1 MNSLSLK
8 HLVDKLN
15 PSCRSALEAAAGLC
29 HSNTHY
35 EVEIEHLLLK
45 LLEDDTNDL
54 ARILSYFEIDKTR
67 VQTQLTTAIS
77 RFKTG
82 NGRTPALSPRLP
94 KLISKAWLLATIQY
108 QNTAISSGHLLITLL
123 DKPYFADSIL
133 KSARQFS
140 DISVETLSENFAD
153 ITINSSEQKHVPAP
167 VQPSRSRSGEPAS
180 AVGTGALDQYTID
193 LTERARAGQIDPVI
207 ARDEEIRQMADILI
221 RRRQNNPILTGEA
234 GVGKTVVVEG
244 FALRVVQ
251 GDVPGPLKDVQVRAL
266 DLGLLQAGAGIKGE
280 FENRLKTVIS
290 EVKASP
296 VPIILFIDE
305 AHTMIGAGGGQ
316 GAGDA
321 ANLLKPA
328 LAKGELRTVAATTWA
343 EYKKYFEKDAA
354 LSRRFQVVKIEEP
367 GEEKALLMMRG
378 IAPLFEAHHGV
389 SITDDALVDSVRLSM
404 RYISGRKLPD
414 KSVSVIDTACARVA
428 MGFSAIAPSIEA
440 CQRQIE
446 KIDRELERLR
456 DEQYLGRDHLE
467 RIDDLTQEQAQAR
480 ERLEALQ
487 VRWQQEIDIVEQI
500 QAMRGNIRQNAAQGK
515 IEDIDQD
522 RLRLQTLEAE
532 LNEIQQNE
540 PLLKVEVDSQTIC
553 DVISGWTGIPTGRM
567 LTDEIPAVLKLE
579 NSLQK
584 RIIGQDQALGAIA
597 RVVRTAHAGI
607 DDPSKPTGVFMLV
620 GPSGV
625 GKTETALALSELLYG
640 GEQNMVTINMS
651 EYQEAHTVSGL
662 KGSPPGYVGYG
673 EGGVLTEAVR
683 RRPYSVVLLDEIE
696 KAHPD
701 VTELFYQVFDKGMLE
716 DGEGRRIDFKNTLII
731 LTSNIGTDL
740 IMKHCYDDPSAAPDM
755 GTLKNMLTS
764 DLQQRFKPA
773 FLGRL
778 QVVPYYPI
786 TDDVMALIIRLKLC
800 RIQDRM
806 RLNRKIELTYA
817 EEVVAAIAARCT
829 EVDSGARNVDHILT
843 DTMLPELSRCIL
855 EKMADDIKI
864 DTIHVTT
871 TAQGFEFEFNRVI
884 LDEEDTDEP
893 EVIGVEETDEVQGLE
908 DTQGTED
915 TQEPEDAEDAE
926 DTEDVIV

>member
-8 HLVDKLN
+8 NLVDKLN
-15 PSCRSALEAAAGLC
+15 PTCRSALEGAAGLC

-35 EVEIEHLLLK
+35 EVEIEHLLIK
-45 LLEDDTNDL
+45 LLEDDTHDI
-54 ARILSYFEIDKTR
+54 ARILTYFEIDKSR
-67 VQTQLTTAIS
+67 VQTQLITAIS

-94 KLISKAWLLATIQY
+94 KLISKAWLLTTIQY
-108 QNTAISSGHLLITLL
+108 QNNAISSGHLLLTLL
-123 DKPYFADSIL
+123 DKPYFSSSIL
-133 KSARQFS
+133 SSTKALA

-153 ITINSSEQKHVPAP
+153 ITVNSSEQKLAQVAS
-167 VQPSRSRSGEPAS
+167 QPCREVGDKTVA
-180 AVGTGALDQYTID
+180 AVGTSALDQYTLN
-193 LTERARAGQIDPVI
+193 LTERARAGKIDPVI

-244 FALRVVQ
+244 FALRVIQ
-251 GDVPGPLKDVQVRAL
+251 GDVPGPLKNVEVRSL

-290 EVKASP
+290 EVKASA

-305 AHTMIGAGGGQ
+305 AHTMIGAGGSQ

-328 LAKGELRTVAATTWA
+328 LAKGELRTIAATTWA

-367 GEEKALLMMRG
+367 DEEKALLMMRG

-389 SITDDALVDSVRLSM
+389 TITDDALVDSVRLSM

-428 MGFSAIAPSIEA
+428 MGFNAVAPSIEA
-440 CQRQIE
+440 CQRLIE
-446 KIDRELERLR
+446 KIDCELERLR
-456 DEQYLGRDHLE
+456 DEQYLGRDHIE
-467 RIDDLTQEQAQAR
+467 RIDTLVEEQVQAR
-480 ERLEALQ
+480 TELEGLQERWE
-487 VRWQQEIDIVEQI
+487 QEIDLVEQI
-500 QAMRGNIRQNAAQGK
+500 TAIRGNIRQHA
-515 IEDIDQD
+515 IDGNTDELEQD
-522 RLRLQTLEAE
+522 RLRLLTLEAE
-532 LNEIQQNE
+532 LDKVQNND

-567 LTDEIPAVLKLE
+567 LTDEIPAVLNLE
-579 NSLQK
+579 HSIKK

-607 DDPSKPTGVFMLV
+607 EDPSKPTGVFLLV

-701 VTELFYQVFDKGMLE
+701 VTELFYQVFDKGVLE

-740 IMKHCYDDPSAAPDM
+740 IMEHCYKDPSAAPDM
-755 GTLKNMLTS
+755 ESLKAMLTPS
-764 DLQQRFKPA
+764 LQERFKPA

-786 TDDVMALIIRLKLC
+786 TDDVMALIIRLKLS
-800 RIQDRM
+800 RIKERM
-806 RLNRKIELTYA
+806 QLNRKIELTYA
-817 EEVVAAIAARCT
+817 QEVVNAISARCT

-855 EKMADDIKI
+855 EKMADDVKI

-871 TAQGFEFEFNRVI
+871 NAHGFEFEFNSSPPA
-884 LDEEDTDEP
+884 DEK
-893 EVIGVEETDEVQGLE
+893 
-908 DTQGTED
+908 GTE
-915 TQEPEDAEDAE
+915 EPVDKEINNEELDADIEE
-926 DTEDVIV
+926 VN

>member
-1 MNSLSLK
+1 MYAISLK

-15 PSCRSALEAAAGLC
+15 PACRKALEGAAGLC
-29 HSNTHY
+29 QSNSHY
-35 EVEIEHLLLK
+35 EVEIEHLMLK
-45 LLEDDTNDL
+45 LLEDDTNDI
-54 ARILSYFEIDKTR
+54 ARILAYFEVDASR
-67 VQTQLTTAIS
+67 VQAQITAAIS
-77 RFKTG
+77 KFKTG
-82 NGRTPALSPRLP
+82 NSRTPALSQRLT
-94 KLISKAWLLATIQY
+94 KLLTKAWLPASVQY
-108 QNTAISSGHLLITLL
+108 QDSAISSGHLLLTLL
-123 DKPYFADSIL
+123 AKPYF
-133 KSARQFS
+133 SAALLTS
-140 DISVETLSENFAD
+140 AEALGDISVETLGEHFRD
-153 ITINSSEQKHVPAP
+153 ITVNSSEKKYGQAAARPTGPSGGAEAPAK
-167 VQPSRSRSGEPAS
+167 
-180 AVGTGALDQYTID
+180 GTTALDQYTIN
-193 LTERARAGQIDPVI
+193 LTERARSGRIDPVI
-207 ARDEEIRQMADILI
+207 ARDEEIRKMADILI

-244 FALRVVQ
+244 FALRVAE
-251 GDVPGPLKDVQVRAL
+251 GDVPGPLKDVQIRSL

-280 FENRLKTVIS
+280 FENRLKSVIN

-305 AHTMIGAGGGQ
+305 AHTMIGAGGAQ

-328 LAKGELRTVAATTWA
+328 LAKGELRTIAATTWA

-367 GEEKALLMMRG
+367 DEDKALLMMRG

-389 SITDDALVDSVRLSM
+389 TITDEALTDAVRLSM

-428 MGFSAIAPSIEA
+428 MGFNAVAPPIEA
-440 CQRQIE
+440 GRRRIE
-446 KIDRELERLR
+446 KIDHELERLVNE
-456 DEQYLGRDHLE
+456 EQFGRSHAE
-467 RIDDLTQEQAQAR
+467 RIDALEQEKADARQDLED
-480 ERLEALQ
+480 LEI
-487 VRWQQEIDIVEQI
+487 RWQEEIDLVERIKAGRTAIVETLNSDGDAELDDEKMQLL
-500 QAMRGNIRQNAAQGK
+500 A
-515 IEDIDQD
+515 
-522 RLRLQTLEAE
+522 LEAE
-532 LNEIQQNE
+532 LDQIQQNE

-567 LTDEIPAVLKLE
+567 LTDEIPAVLE
-579 NSLQK
+579 MEASLRK
-584 RIIGQDQALGAIA
+584 RIIGQDRALGAIS

-607 DDPSKPTGVFMLV
+607 EDPSKPTGVFMLV

-651 EYQEAHTVSGL
+651 EYQESHTVSGL

-740 IMKHCYDDPSAAPDM
+740 IMKHCYNDPANAPDM
-755 GTLKNMLTS
+755 ETLKTMLTPE
-764 DLQQRFKPA
+764 LQQRFKPA

-786 TDDVMALIIRLKLC
+786 TDEIMDLIIRLKLD
-800 RIQDRM
+800 RIKQRM
-806 RLNRKIELTYA
+806 QNNRRIELTYNDDV
-817 EEVVAAIAARCT
+817 VVAVAARCT

-843 DTMLPELSRCIL
+843 DALLPELSRQIL
-855 EKMADDIKI
+855 ERMAEEFQINA
-864 DTIHVTT
+864 IHVS
-871 TAQGFEFEFNRVI
+871 AGPNGFEFEFNPI
-884 LDEEDTDEP
+884 ETATDSEA
-893 EVIGVEETDEVQGLE
+893 DK
-908 DTQGTED
+908 
-915 TQEPEDAEDAE
+915 A
-926 DTEDVIV
+926 IVMEAN

>member
-1 MNSLSLK
+1 MYPISLK
-8 HLVDKLN
+8 HLVGKLN
-15 PSCRSALEAAAGLC
+15 PACRKALEGAAGLC
-29 HSNTHY
+29 QSNSHY
-35 EVEIEHLLLK
+35 EVDTEHLLLK
-45 LLEDDTNDL
+45 LLEDDTNDI
-54 ARILSYFEIDKTR
+54 ARILSYFEVDASR
-67 VQTQLTTAIS
+67 VQAQLTAAIS
-77 RFKTG
+77 KFKTG
-82 NGRTPALSPRLP
+82 NSRTPALSPRL
-94 KLISKAWLLATIQY
+94 SKLLAKSWLPASIQY
-108 QNTAISSGHLLITLL
+108 QDSAISSGHLLLTLL
-123 DKPYFADSIL
+123 AKPYFSSVL
-133 KSARQFS
+133 LTSAEALA
-140 DISVETLSENFAD
+140 DISVETLAAHFKEITATSSEMRYRQAPAQTAKTGGTVDTPATGATALEQF
-153 ITINSSEQKHVPAP
+153 TIN
-167 VQPSRSRSGEPAS
+167 
-180 AVGTGALDQYTID
+180 

-244 FALRVVQ
+244 FALRVVD
-251 GDVPGPLKDVQVRAL
+251 GDVPGPLKDVEIRSL

-305 AHTMIGAGGGQ
+305 AHTMIGAGGAQ

-328 LAKGELRTVAATTWA
+328 LAKGELRTIAATTWA

-367 GEEKALLMMRG
+367 EEEKALLMMRG

-389 SITDDALVDSVRLSM
+389 TITDEALTDAVRLSM

-428 MGFSAIAPSIEA
+428 MGFNAVAPPIEA
-440 CQRQIE
+440 CRRQIE
-446 KIDRELERLR
+446 KIDCELARLQ
-456 DEQYLGRDHLE
+456 DEENFGRAHTE
-467 RIDDLTQEQAQAR
+467 RIEALGQEQADAVQR
-480 ERLEALQ
+480 LGTLEKRWQEEIERVERIKALRSAIREALKTDDAPQ
-487 VRWQQEIDIVEQI
+487 PDEEKMQLL
-500 QAMRGNIRQNAAQGK
+500 A
-515 IEDIDQD
+515 
-522 RLRLQTLEAE
+522 LEAE
-532 LNEIQQNE
+532 LDQIQQND

-567 LTDEIPAVLKLE
+567 LTDEIPAVLNME
-579 NSLQK
+579 ASLQK
-584 RIIGQDQALGAIA
+584 RIIGQDPALGAIS

-607 DDPSKPTGVFMLV
+607 EDPSKPTGVFLLV

-740 IMKHCYDDPSAAPDM
+740 IMKHCYNDPANAPDM
-755 GTLKNMLTS
+755 ETLKTMLTPE
-764 DLQQRFKPA
+764 LQKRFKPA

-786 TDDVMALIIRLKLC
+786 TDEIMELIIRLKLD
-800 RIQDRM
+800 RIKARM
-806 RLNRKIELTYA
+806 HDNRHIELTYGDDL
-817 EEVVAAIAARCT
+817 VAAVAARCT

-843 DTMLPELSRCIL
+843 DTLLPELSRQIL
-855 EKMADDIKI
+855 ERMAEEIQI
-864 DTIHVTT
+864 DTIHVV
-871 TAQGFEFEFNRVI
+871 AGPDGFEFVFNQPESA
-884 LDEEDTDEP
+884 DCGQESDTVAM
-893 EVIGVEETDEVQGLE
+893 EVN
-908 DTQGTED
+908 
-915 TQEPEDAEDAE
+915 
-926 DTEDVIV
+926 

>member
-15 PSCRSALEAAAGLC
+15 PVCRKALEAAAGLC
-29 HSNTHY
+29 QSNTHY

-45 LLEDDTNDL
+45 LLEDDTNDI
-54 ARILSYFEIDKTR
+54 ARILSYFEVEKSR
-67 VQTQLTTAIS
+67 VQAQLTATIS

-82 NGRTPALSPRLP
+82 NSRTPALSPRLP
-94 KLISKAWLLATIQY
+94 KLLAKAWLPASIQY
-108 QNTAISSGHLLITLL
+108 HESTLSSGHLLLTLL
-123 DKPYFADSIL
+123 AKPYFSAALLSSAKALADV
-133 KSARQFS
+133 
-140 DISVETLSENFAD
+140 SVETLGEHLAD
-153 ITINSSEQKHVPAP
+153 ITANSCEQKFRHVAAP
-167 VQPSRSRSGEPAS
+167 QHMAEKHRSTPTT
-180 AVGTGALDQYTID
+180 GTGALDQYTID
-193 LTERARAGQIDPVI
+193 LTERARAGRIDPVI
-207 ARDEEIRQMADILI
+207 ARDEEIRRMADILI

-244 FALRVVQ
+244 FALRIVE
-251 GDVPGPLKDVQVRAL
+251 GDVPGPLKDVVVRTL

-280 FENRLKTVIS
+280 FENRLKSVIS

-305 AHTMIGAGGGQ
+305 AHTMIGAGGSQ
-316 GAGDA
+316 GSGDA

-328 LAKGELRTVAATTWA
+328 LAKGELRTIAATTWA

-367 GEEKALLMMRG
+367 DEDKALLMMRA

-389 SITDDALVDSVRLSM
+389 TITDDALIDAVRLSM

-428 MGFSAIAPSIEA
+428 MGFNAVAPPIEA
-440 CQRQIE
+440 CRRQIE
-446 KIDRELERLR
+446 KIDRELARLE
-456 DEQYLGRDHLE
+456 DEQHLGRNHSE
-467 RIDDLTQEQAQAR
+467 RIHTLVREQAAAR
-480 ERLEALQ
+480 TRLESLQ
-487 VRWQQEIDIVEQI
+487 QRWQQEMELVERI
-500 QAMRGNIRQNAAQGK
+500 QALRRSIRQHVAAHTPEERDPEELEPEKLEPEQLEPEK
-515 IEDIDQD
+515 LEKDKMQLLAI
-522 RLRLQTLEAE
+522 EAE
-532 LNEIQQNE
+532 LNQLQENE
-540 PLLKVEVDSQTIC
+540 PLLRVEVDSQTIC
-553 DVISGWTGIPTGRM
+553 EVISGWTGIPTGRM
-567 LTDEIPAVLKLE
+567 LTDEIPAVLNLE
-579 NSLQK
+579 QSLAK

-607 DDPSKPTGVFMLV
+607 EDPSKPTGVFLLV

-740 IMKHCYDDPSAAPDM
+740 IMKHCYNDPANAPDM
-755 GTLKNMLTS
+755 ESLKTMLTPE
-764 DLQQRFKPA
+764 LQKRFKPA

-786 TDDVMALIIRLKLC
+786 TDNIMDLIIRLKLD
-800 RIQDRM
+800 RIRKRM
-806 RLNRKIELTYA
+806 QLNRKIELTYDDG
-817 EEVVAAIAARCT
+817 VVAAIAARCT

-843 DTMLPELSRCIL
+843 DTLLPELSRRIL
-855 EKMADDIKI
+855 ERMAEEIQI
-864 DTIHVTT
+864 DTIEVT
-871 TAQGFEFEFNRVI
+871 AGREGFEFEFNQPETADRVEKA
-884 LDEEDTDEP
+884 DAVAM
-893 EVIGVEETDEVQGLE
+893 EVN
-908 DTQGTED
+908 
-915 TQEPEDAEDAE
+915 
-926 DTEDVIV
+926 

>member
-15 PSCRSALEAAAGLC
+15 PTCRKALEAAAGLC
-29 HSNTHY
+29 QSNTHY
-35 EVEIEHLLLK
+35 EVDIEHLLIK
-45 LLEDDTNDL
+45 LVEGDTNDTS
-54 ARILSYFEIDKTR
+54 RILSYFEIDQSR
-67 VQTQLTTAIS
+67 VQTQLTTTIS

-82 NGRTPALSPRLP
+82 NGRTPALSPRMP

-108 QNTAISSGHLLITLL
+108 QSDIICSGHLLLTLL
-123 DKPYFADSIL
+123 GKPYF
-133 KSARQFS
+133 SAS
-140 DISVETLSENFAD
+140 VLNSAKALGDISVETLAESFSD
-153 ITINSSEQKHVPAP
+153 ITVNSSEQRFAPKAVPLA
-167 VQPSRSRSGEPAS
+167 VGGNGDEKVA
-180 AVGTGALDQYTID
+180 AVGTTALDQYTIN

-207 ARDEEIRQMADILI
+207 ARDDEIRQMADILI
-221 RRRQNNPILTGEA
+221 RRRQNNPILTGGA

-244 FALRVVQ
+244 FALRIIQ
-251 GDVPGPLKDVQVRAL
+251 EDVPGPLKNVEVRTL

-280 FENRLKTVIS
+280 FENRLKTVIN

-296 VPIILFIDE
+296 TPIILFIDE
-305 AHTMIGAGGGQ
+305 AHTMIGAGGSQ

-328 LAKGELRTVAATTWA
+328 LAKGELRTIAATTWA

-354 LSRRFQVVKIEEP
+354 LSRRFQVIKIEEP
-367 GEEKALLMMRG
+367 DEEKALLMMRG
-378 IAPLFEAHHGV
+378 IAPLFESHHGV
-389 SITDDALVDSVRLSM
+389 TITDDALVDSVRLSM

-428 MGFSAIAPSIEA
+428 MGFNAVAPPIEA
-440 CQRQIE
+440 CQRRIE
-446 KIDRELERLR
+446 KIDCELERLR

-467 RIDDLTQEQAQAR
+467 RIDALTKEQAQTR
-480 ERLEALQ
+480 DELQSLEQ
-487 VRWQQEIDIVEQI
+487 RWQQEIDLVDQI
-500 QAMRGNIRQNAAQGK
+500 KALRGSIRQHVEEENSG
-515 IEDIDQD
+515 DLDHD
-522 RLRLQTLEAE
+522 RMRLLTLESE
-532 LNEIQQNE
+532 LDQIQQNE

-567 LTDEIPAVLKLE
+567 LTDEIPAVLNLE
-579 NSLQK
+579 ESLQK

-607 DDPSKPTGVFMLV
+607 DDPSKPTGVFLLV

-740 IMKHCYDDPSAAPDM
+740 IMKHCYEDPSAAPDM
-755 GTLKNMLTS
+755 DTLKTMLTPN
-764 DLQQRFKPA
+764 LQERFKPA

-786 TDDVMALIIRLKLC
+786 SDEIMALIIRLKLS

-806 RLNRKIELTYA
+806 DLNRKIALTYA
-817 EEVVAAIAARCT
+817 DQVVDAIAARCT

-843 DTMLPELSRCIL
+843 DTLLPELSRRIL
-855 EKMADDIKI
+855 EKMAQEIAI
-864 DTIHVTT
+864 TTIHVTAD
-871 TAQGFEFEFNRVI
+871 AQGFKFEFNS
-884 LDEEDTDEP
+884 
-893 EVIGVEETDEVQGLE
+893 
-908 DTQGTED
+908 
-915 TQEPEDAEDAE
+915 
-926 DTEDVIV
+926 